1 MTDATRPIEPVE
13 PVEPVEP
20 AEQVDAAAAE
30 QARLQ
35 PERRTTDVVVIGGGV
50 AGLVAALECAKVG
63 LRVTVLERR
72 EAIGG
77 CVGRIELDGLTLD
90 SGAES
95 FATRGGAVATLL
107 EQLGLADDIAKPN
120 PAGAWLVMP
129 GRDGR
134 PDAAPLPRTG
144 MLGIPANPLG
154 EDVRR
159 IIGWSGAWRAY
170 LDRLK
175 PILTIGRAHS
185 LGQLVRDRMGDAVLD
200 RLVAP
205 ISAGVYS
212 TNPDDL
218 DLDVVAPGLNEAM
231 TRMGSLSGGVG
242 QLLEERKAGT
252 AVLGLRGGMHR
263 LVDALATQLERFG
276 VDVVTGAEV
285 TGLARRSARAD
296 TTPDA
301 ATGTGWRVDAVMA
314 GASDDEAHP
323 VVVDATYVVVA
334 APAEASRRLL
344 DAASLGWS
352 DASDWPPAA
361 SVELVTLVLDAPALD
376 ASPRG
381 TGVLVAAGTPG
392 ITAKALDA
400 FDGEVAVAR
409 GARGRPPRR
418 APLVRTRGGAE
429 PARRADRPGGGRPRA
444 RRRERHARNAA
455 RPVVGAGLRPERLA
469 RRTVAGHDRTAR
481 PRARAR
487 GRARRRA
494 RHRGDRIVGRRHGTR
509 LGDPARDRGGAPH
522 PPPRGR
528 PGRHRIAETEYSRA
542 TPLRDPARGLRLERS
557 LW

>member
-1 MTDATRPIEPVE
+1 M
-13 PVEPVEP
+13 
-20 AEQVDAAAAE
+20 
-30 QARLQ
+30 
-35 PERRTTDVVVIGGGV
+35 IGGGV

-107 EQLGLADDIAKPN
+107 EQLGLAADIAKPN
-120 PAGAWLVMP
+120 PAGAWLVMR

-231 TRMGSLSGGVG
+231 TRMGSLSGGVA
-242 QLLEERKAGT
+242 QLLEGAQGR
-252 AVLGLRGGMHR
+252 HR
-263 LVDALATQLERFG
+263 RARPARRHAP
-276 VDVVTGAEV
+276 TGRRA
-285 TGLARRSARAD
+285 ARRSSS
-296 TTPDA
+296 
-301 ATGTGWRVDAVMA
+301 
-314 GASDDEAHP
+314 AS
-323 VVVDATYVVVA
+323 
-334 APAEASRRLL
+334 AST
-344 DAASLGWS
+344 W
-352 DASDWPPAA
+352 
-361 SVELVTLVLDAPALD
+361 
-376 ASPRG
+376 
-381 TGVLVAAGTPG
+381 
-392 ITAKALDA
+392 
-400 FDGEVAVAR
+400 
-409 GARGRPPRR
+409 
-418 APLVRTRGGAE
+418 
-429 PARRADRPGGGRPRA
+429 
-444 RRRERHARNAA
+444 
-455 RPVVGAGLRPERLA
+455 
-469 RRTVAGHDRTAR
+469 
-481 PRARAR
+481 
-487 GRARRRA
+487 
-494 RHRGDRIVGRRHGTR
+494 
-509 LGDPARDRGGAPH
+509 
-522 PPPRGR
+522 
-528 PGRHRIAETEYSRA
+528 
-542 TPLRDPARGLRLERS
+542 
-557 LW
+557 

>member
-1 MTDATRPIEPVE
+1 MTDATRPIEPVD
-13 PVEPVEP
+13 PP
-20 AEQVDAAAAE
+20 EQVDAAARE
-30 QARLQ
+30 QPQ
-35 PERRTTDVVVIGGGV
+35 PGPDPRVERRTTDVVVVGGGV

-72 EAIGG
+72 AAIGG

-95 FATRGGAVATLL
+95 FATRGGAVAALL
-107 EQLGLADDIAKPN
+107 EQLGLADDIAEPN

-185 LGQLVRDRMGDAVLD
+185 LGHLVRDRMGDAVLD

-263 LVDALATQLERFG
+263 LVDALAAQLERFG

-285 TGLARRSARAD
+285 TGLARSSAGAD
-296 TTPDA
+296 A
-301 ATGTGWRVDAVMA
+301 QGTAPGIGWRVDAVTA

-323 VVVDATYVVVA
+323 VVVDAPYVVLA

-376 ASPRG
+376 VAPRG
-381 TGVLVAAGTPG
+381 TGVLVAAGNPG
-392 ITAKALDA
+392 RHGEGADA

-409 GARGRPPRR
+409 ASSRASRHVVRLSYGRAGEPNPLDGRTDQEVTALALADASAMLGTPLDHSSVR
-418 APLVRTRGGAE
+418 AS
-429 PARRADRPGGGRPRA
+429 GRSA
-444 RRRERHARNAA
+444 
-455 RPVVGAGLRPERLA
+455 LA
-469 RRTVAGHDRTAR
+469 RRPVAGHDRTAR
-481 PRARAR
+481 PRAGARGRAR
-487 GRARRRA
+487 GRAG
-494 RHRGDRIVGRRHGTR
+494 HRGDRIVGRRHGAR
-509 LGDPARDRGGAPH
+509 VGDPARDRGGASH
-522 PPPRGR
+522 PPPRGDPR
-528 PGRHRIAETEYSRA
+528 RHRIAETEYSRA